1 MGTGDSRT
9 AELTRLYHVG
19 RAVLDQLQLQSS
31 HALAMDDQPLPVF
44 NNVGLVSPALATIP
58 PHHPTMHHVTS
69 RQSTDP
75 PSLTHATPVQMAHAL
90 QDYARAQIYG
100 VKYDQVAE
108 RWLVLFCQAS
118 MLGALL
124 QLGAP
129 NDPTNTNRWP
139 DAIAV
144 LDTALIMTGGP
155 CRIRP
160 WLLKL
165 IDAVQDAVSAHRSLE
180 ADSVTP
186 LQAID
191 TTPNAAAAI
200 TESLP
205 LPFKGGGRDQGRYC
219 NVPEWACPSVMA
231 FAQHLLAPVATLQES
246 AAAIGPL
253 PRLITGALSH
263 WPALSTR
270 PWANLQYVQE
280 AMGPSRLVPV
290 EVGYQYTDAQW
301 TQRFLQVD
309 AFFRDY
315 LAPSVRADWSMVT
328 HGAAAVLPTLRPAY
342 LAQHDLLA
350 QMPRLARDV
359 SVPDY
364 CYSTTDDN
372 AIAEPLIHAWFGP
385 RYTVSP
391 LHHDSYHN
399 LLAQVVGFKYVRLYP
414 PSETA
419 KLYPFTDESS
429 LLTNTS
435 QVDLDH
441 VDHSHFPEFTEAFY
455 YECILQPGQMLYI
468 PPHWWHYVRSLSTSF
483 SLSFW
488 F

>member
-1 MGTGDSRT
+1 MEVGVSVT
-9 AELTRLYHVG
+9 AKLEHLRHVG
-19 RAVLDQLQLQSS
+19 LAVLDQLQLQPS
-31 HALAMDDQPLPVF
+31 HALAKGDQPLPVQK
-44 NNVGLVSPALATIP
+44 A
-58 PHHPTMHHVTS
+58 HV
-69 RQSTDP
+69 
-75 PSLTHATPVQMAHAL
+75 L

-118 MLGALL
+118 MLRALL
-124 QLGAP
+124 QLQAR
-129 NDPTNTNRWP
+129 NDPTDTSGWS
-139 DAIAV
+139 DTIAV

-155 CRIRP
+155 RQIRP
-160 WLLKL
+160 WLLQL
-165 IDAVQDAVSAHRSLE
+165 LDAVQDVLTAQPSLE
-180 ADSVTP
+180 KNITAQ
-186 LQAID
+186 LRAID
-191 TTPNAAAAI
+191 TTPRAAAAMA
-200 TESLP
+200 ESLP
-205 LPFKGGGRDQGRYC
+205 PQLKNGDLYRNRC
-219 NVPEWACPSVMA
+219 CKVPEWTCPSVLA
-231 FAQHLLAPVATLQES
+231 FTQHLTAPVATPQKPTRE
-246 AAAIGPL
+246 IGPT
-253 PRLITGALSH
+253 PRLITSALSH

-301 TQRFLQVD
+301 TQQFLRVD

-315 LAPSVRADWSMVT
+315 LTPSVRADWSMVNNGT
-328 HGAAAVLPTLRPAY
+328 ITALPTSRPAY

-364 CYSTTDDN
+364 CYSTIDDN

-385 RYTVSP
+385 RHTVSP

-399 LLAQVVGFKYVRLYP
+399 LLVQVVGFKYVRLYP

-441 VDHSHFPEFTEAFY
+441 VDHSQFPKFADAFY

-468 PPHWWHYVRSLSTSF
+468 PVYLRVPRFANLVYGCVYPHIDGFRNDGRYSLIGGTMCGRCQPA
-483 SLSFW
+483 LA
-488 F
+488 